1 MPVSFLKGVLTPGL
15 APFSW
20 ATARPGAMSRD
31 ATAGDSIPLA
41 TFSEP
46 DALSGLFQGVGG
58 EGWEQ
63 LTGRGWLPVGASVVA
78 LMSGSSVLS
87 PLGWQLLHCAA
98 CLPASPASSPCR
110 GHGSLGT
117 QPPARTIVPQADGL
131 F

>member
-1 MPVSFLKGVLTPGL
+1 MRRL
-15 APFSW
+15 
-20 ATARPGAMSRD
+20 
-31 ATAGDSIPLA
+31 GDSIPLA

-46 DALSGLFQGVGG
+46 DALSGLFRGVGG

-63 LTGRGWLPVGASVVA
+63 LTSRGWLPVGTSVVA
-78 LMSGSSVLS
+78 LMSGSSALS

-98 CLPASPASSPCR
+98 CLPTSPALSPCR

-117 QPPARTIVPQADGL
+117 RPPACTIVPQAEGL